1 MTMDR
6 TLAKPT
12 LNPRIKQASWVAAGL
27 LIVASL
33 WFGFRPQ
40 EGRALR
46 LSGERLAVTPVT
58 LGDFD
63 DFIPVRGRVTPSRT
77 LYLDAIEGGRVEK
90 IHVEDGA
97 FVEEGTLLV
106 DVSNTSLQLDVIS
119 REAQVTEQINNL
131 QTQELALER
140 NRLEHARNLVDI
152 DYQITRLG
160 REVDRR
166 RKLVATGTISQ
177 ADSEATEDEY
187 RYYQEKQRITQ
198 ESQKSDERLQRAQM
212 SMLTDSVDMLRNNL
226 KVARQNLEGL
236 KIRAPVSGQ
245 LTALNAELGQSLA
258 RGERLGQIDDP
269 DSFKISAQIDEFYL
283 GRVEVGQSAFLQT
296 GGEAYNLEI
305 SKTYPQVN
313 NGQFEVDLFFQSH
326 QPQDI
331 RRGQSLQIRLTLGDS
346 SPALLIPNG
355 AFYQDTGGQWIFV
368 VSADGSRAIKRSIRL
383 GRRNAQSIEVLDGL
397 EEGERVITSP
407 YTSFVDM
414 DRLELSS

>member
-6 TLAKPT
+6 TLAKPA
-12 LNPRIKQASWVAAGL
+12 LNPRIKQVLWIALGL
-27 LIVASL
+27 LVVASL
-33 WFGFRPQ
+33 WAGFRPR
-40 EGRALR
+40 EGRTLR
-46 LSGERLAVTPVT
+46 LSGERLSVSPVT
-58 LGDFD
+58 FGDFD
-63 DFIPVRGRVTPSRT
+63 DFIPVRGRVTPRRT

-97 FVEEGTLLV
+97 FVEKGDLLV
-106 DVSNTSLQLDVIS
+106 EISNTSLQLDVIS

-131 QTQELALER
+131 QTQQLALER
-140 NRLEHARNLVDI
+140 NRLEHARNLVEI

-187 RYYQEKQRITQ
+187 RYYQEKQRITR
-198 ESQKSDERLQRAQM
+198 ESQKSDERLQKAQM
-212 SMLTDSVDMLRNNL
+212 SMLEDSVKMLRDNL
-226 KVARQNLEGL
+226 EVARQNLDGL
-236 KIRAPVSGQ
+236 KVRAPVSGQ
-245 LTALNAELGQSLA
+245 LTALNAELGLSLG

-283 GRVEVGQSAFLQT
+283 SRVEAGQTAFLEA
-296 GGEAYNLEI
+296 GGEDYNLKVH
-305 SKTYPQVN
+305 KTYPQVS
-313 NGQFEVDLFFQSH
+313 NGQFEVDLLFSDA

-331 RRGQSLQIRLTLGDS
+331 RRGQSLQLKLTLGDPT
-346 SPALLIPNG
+346 PALIIPNG
-355 AFYQDTGGQWIFV
+355 AFYQDTGGNWIFV
-368 VSADGSRAIKRSIRL
+368 VSNDGARAVKRPVRL
-383 GRRNAQSIEVLDGL
+383 GRRNARFIEVLEGL

-414 DRLELSS
+414 ARLELN